1 MKTIIEKIDS
11 ISIYKGKDDIFNR
24 HSDRISIWGNR
35 KGGMFP
41 LVYITKPKSVSLED
55 WNIIKSKLQITL
67 LK

>member
-1 MKTIIEKIDS
+1 MKNITDKIDS

-41 LVYITKPKSVSLED
+41 LVYITKPKGLSIEN
-55 WNIIKSKLQITL
+55 WQTIKEKLQISL

>member
-11 ISIYKGKDDIFNR
+11 ISIYKGKDYIFNR
-24 HSDRISIWGNR
+24 HSDRISIWGN
-35 KGGMFP
+35 KKSETFP